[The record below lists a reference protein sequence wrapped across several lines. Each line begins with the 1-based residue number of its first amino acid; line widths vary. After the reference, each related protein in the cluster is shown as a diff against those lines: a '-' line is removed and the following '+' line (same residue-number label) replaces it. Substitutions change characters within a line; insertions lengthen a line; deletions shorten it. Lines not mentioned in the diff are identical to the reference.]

1 MSLDPVLMQEHE
13 YLRHVAARIAAL
25 QPDIVLVQR
34 NVSRLA
40 QDLLREQGVTLVHNV
55 KQSVLERLSR
65 CTDADLVS
73 NVDAHIGRPKL
84 GTCQLFYLKKF
95 EAKNGNY
102 QTIQVLCNCLL
113 TPS

>member
-1 MSLDPVLMQEHE
+1 M
-13 YLRHVAARIAAL
+13 RHVAARIAAL
-25 QPDIVLVQR
+25 QPDIVMVQR

-55 KQSVLERLSR
+55 KQTILERLSR

-84 GTCQLFYLKKF
+84 GKCQKFYLRKYNTDTG
-95 EAKNGNY
+95 AY
-102 QTIQVLCNCLL
+102 
-113 TPS
+113 S